1 MSDQQQDTEITLGTG
16 KLLGLFFGLVAV
28 CGLFFGLGF
37 MLGKSSA
44 PNPNVSLV
52 TESVPTGVAT
62 GNTAKPSSAR
72 PMEAKA
78 QQGDCPQGQN
88 CTPTPE
94 MSFYKSDQPAPDAN
108 SAPATAPAQLPT
120 QTAAVQSDAKPD
132 AKSDAKTAP
141 APEISKSVPTGT
153 GYIVQIAAVSKQQD
167 AEALVGALRKKSYPV
182 FITNPGDTLFHVQ
195 IGPFADVKDAEA
207 MRTKLQGDGYNP
219 ILKR

>member
-1 MSDQQQDTEITLGTG
+1 MSDQDTEITLGTG

-44 PNPNVSLV
+44 PSGASLV
-52 TESVPTGVAT
+52 SENAPAGLAT
-62 GNTAKPSSAR
+62 SNTAKPSSAH
-72 PMEAKA
+72 PLEVKA

-94 MSFYKSDQPAPDAN
+94 MSFYKSDEQSSATSSSAAKDAAAP
-108 SAPATAPAQLPT
+108 L
-120 QTAAVQSDAKPD
+120 VQSAAPTPVSQIKPLG
-132 AKSDAKTAP
+132 DAKTIIQ
-141 APEISKSVPTGT
+141 PEVTKSLVPGT
-153 GYIVQIAAVSKQQD
+153 GYMVQIAAVSKQQD

-182 FITNPGDTLFHVQ
+182 FVTNPPGDALFHVQ
-195 IGPFADVKDAEA
+195 IGPFSDVKEAEA
-207 MRTKLQGDGYNP
+207 MRSKLQGDGYNP

>member
-1 MSDQQQDTEITLGTG
+1 MSEQDTEITLGTG

-37 MLGKSSA
+37 MLGKSSS
-44 PNPNVSLV
+44 PNLNASLV
-52 TESVPTGVAT
+52 NEGVPAGVAT

-72 PMEAKA
+72 PVDAKP

-94 MSFYKSDQPAPDAN
+94 MSFYKTDDPAAN
-108 SAPATAPAQLPT
+108 PSKQSPT
-120 QTAAVQSDAKPD
+120 PTPLVQTAASPVQADLKPVTETKPI
-132 AKSDAKTAP
+132 A
-141 APEISKSVPTGT
+141 APEVGKMLTPGT
-153 GYIVQIAAVSKQQD
+153 GYMVQIAAVSKEQD

-182 FITNPGDTLFHVQ
+182 FITNPAGDALFHVQ
-195 IGPFADVKDAEA
+195 IGPFADVKEAEA

>member
-1 MSDQQQDTEITLGTG
+1 MSDQDTEITLGTG

-44 PNPNVSLV
+44 PNANASLV
-52 TESVPTGVAT
+52 NEGLPTGVLT
-62 GNTAKPSSAR
+62 GSTTKPSSAR
-72 PMEAKA
+72 PAEAKA

-94 MSFYKSDQPAPDAN
+94 MSFYKTDEAAGEAK
-108 SAPATAPAQLPT
+108 SAPAATPVT
-120 QTAAVQSDAKPD
+120 QTTTAAVQSDTKPELKP
-132 AKSDAKTAP
+132 ASDTKAAP
-141 APEISKSVPTGT
+141 APEIGKSLTPGT
-153 GYIVQIAAVSKQQD
+153 GYMVQIAAVSKQQD
-167 AEALVGALRKKSYPV
+167 AEALVGALRKKAYPV

-195 IGPFADVKDAEA
+195 IGPFADVKEAEA